1 MAAPAQISIDI
12 VSDVVCPWCII
23 GYRQLE
29 RAVGQM
35 AGRVDVGVRWHPFEL
50 APGMPPEGQN
60 IADYMRDRY
69 GATREQGSAN
79 RGRIVEIGK
88 TLGIEFCYSPDS
100 RMYNTRRAHR
110 LLAWAGE
117 TGGQTALKLALFD
130 AFFTQQR
137 NVHQTEV
144 LLDAVDAAGLDRE
157 AARAALDDPRYAAQV
172 EAELDYWRDQNI
184 AGVPAFVI
192 NRKVMVPGAQDAET
206 FVRVIDRVI
215 AREAAPA

>member
-1 MAAPAQISIDI
+1 MAAPARISIDI

-35 AGRVDVGVRWHPFEL
+35 ADRIDAGIRWHPFEL
-50 APGMPPEGQN
+50 APAMPPEGQN

-69 GATREQGSAN
+69 GATPEQGSAG
-79 RGRIVEIGK
+79 RARIVEIGAS
-88 TLGIEFCYSPDS
+88 LGIDFRYSPDS
-100 RMYNTRRAHR
+100 RMYNTRRAHA

-117 TGGQTALKLALFD
+117 CGGQTALKLALFD
-130 AFFTQQR
+130 AFFTRQR
-137 NVHQTEV
+137 NVHHTDV
-144 LLDAVDAAGLDRE
+144 LLDAVEAAGLDRDG
-157 AARAALDDPRYAAQV
+157 AAIALEDPRYTAQV

-184 AGVPAFVI
+184 TGVPAFII
-192 NRKVMVPGAQDAET
+192 NRKVMVPGAQDADT

-215 AREAAPA
+215 EREAA